1 MKGLGTDEDT
11 LIEIIVSRTPAVLQE
26 IKARYKQMY
35 NKELEAEVKSAS
47 SKNVD
52 LLVGETTLSFATTDE
67 MPANIKIGEKVTLGI
82 RPENIEL
89 TENGNHKAKIYSTLP
104 SGMETV
110 VKLSLN
116 GVILTAV
123 VFGSIDF
130 EVNEEV
136 SFNFK
141 GEKQIIF
148 AGSKLENIA
157 KGHIK

>member
-1 MKGLGTDEDT
+1 MPSFLN
-11 LIEIIVSRTPAVLQE
+11 VF
-26 IKARYKQMY
+26 
-35 NKELEAEVKSAS
+35 KSAS
-47 SKNVD
+47 GKNVD
-52 LLVGETTLSFATTDE
+52 LLVGETILSFATTDE
-67 MPANIKIGEKVTLGI
+67 MPANIKSGEKVTLGI

-89 TENGNHKAKIYSTLP
+89 AENGNHKAKIYSTLP